1 MKVGNRIKKIRS
13 EFKISQYKLAKL
25 TKTLNQSQISKIENG
40 KRELKV
46 EDLISISKALKI
58 PVNELIK
65 KEEQYETLNN

>member
-1 MKVGNRIKKIRS
+1 MKVGNRIKEIRN

>member
-1 MKVGNRIKKIRS
+1 MKVGNRIKKIRN